1 MCRFRQQASSSSSS
15 SLSKINTNLRT
26 IILVLGILIRETRCF
41 TSCTAPSLSLNSFT
55 DIHKY
60 RNDNKNNNQICCA
73 TIAAVNGEAAPS
85 SSQPQQQSNSV
96 DEEEGKPVSSS
107 DDYMWELRLNVNEKA
122 RTVASVCT
130 SGTLCTVSGHEGIQG
145 APFGSFVDYVLDD
158 HGNPVLLMNEMS
170 MHTINIEQNALNN
183 DDSDKNTNV
192 SNLVTLF
199 TQLASEM
206 SEQSQDVSRCSFTC
220 KVEKI
225 HDDSPDMDII
235 RMKYSLTH
243 VYADQVMDSPKFNF
257 YRLVPEKIYY
267 VGGFGVMAKWVDV
280 HDYKEAAPDI
290 LAKEAAS
297 IVKKLNREFTD
308 DLESMATHLLEVEEL
323 EDIRVTNVDRLGVD
337 VRVTRQQGTRR
348 NKLMTDEYRIGFRI
362 PVISVED
369 AKSEILKV
377 FQEAWE
383 KGNNVDWGESEAPGS
398 TVPIMKIAADG
409 LE

>member
-1 MCRFRQQASSSSSS
+1 M
-15 SLSKINTNLRT
+15 LHNINTIKYNCRLRRGSRDNIIFTT
-26 IILVLGILIRETRCF
+26 IILVVCGMLFHVRQVHSFATV
-41 TSCTAPSLSLNSFT
+41 TAPCLPLKSS
-55 DIHKY
+55 IG
-60 RNDNKNNNQICCA
+60 RNNNNNQIRCA
-73 TIAAVNGEAAPS
+73 TVVAVNGEAS
-85 SSQPQQQSNSV
+85 STDQAQS
-96 DEEEGKPVSSS
+96 E
-107 DDYMWELRLNVNEKA
+107 YMWELRLNVNEKA

-145 APFGSFVDYVLDD
+145 APFGSYVDYVLDD
-158 HGNPVLLMNEMS
+158 GGNPVLLMNDMS

-183 DDSDKNTNV
+183 EDGSNGA

-199 TQLASEM
+199 TQLASDT

-225 HDDSPDMDII
+225 PDDSPDMDIL
-235 RMKYSLTH
+235 RMRYSITH
-243 VYADQVMDSPKFNF
+243 VYADQVMDSPIFSF
-257 YRLVPEKIYY
+257 YRLVPEKIYF
-267 VGGFGVMAKWVDV
+267 VGGFGVIAKWVDIG
-280 HDYKEAAPDI
+280 DYKNAAPDI
-290 LAKEAAS
+290 LSKDAAI
-297 IVKKLNREFTD
+297 IVKKLNREFTE
-308 DLESMATHLLEVEEL
+308 DLEGMATHLLGVDKL
-323 EDIRVTNVDRLGVD
+323 EYIRVTNVDRLGMD

-377 FQEAWE
+377 FQESWE
-383 KGNNVDWGESEAPGS
+383 KGEGVDWGDADTPPGS